1 VRYIYSRYK
10 SSFGW
15 YIPSR
20 KYKLETSK
28 VMYKESGTDKVKV
41 VFTDRTQEG
50 RKPRTRQDIA
60 AERRRGE

>member
-1 VRYIYSRYK
+1 
-10 SSFGW
+10 
-15 YIPSR
+15 
-20 KYKLETSK
+20 
-28 VMYKESGTDKVKV
+28 MYKESGTDKVKV